1 MAQENTSEE
10 SGDIRRKAFVRLGI
24 AAVVTALALAAL
36 WWLDHS
42 SKTAVKPKPTAP
54 APIVAAPVQVPPP
67 EPQPVEEPKPTPA
80 PEIPQPAPPEE
91 TAPPPPPPPVV
102 STPAG
107 QHAPA
112 ATQPA
117 RHAPH
122 ETEPTPAVTK
132 TKQAPAPAPTAAATP
147 FQTTPGGHYVVQV
160 GVFSD
165 PDHAQKL
172 VDQLSKEGVRAYVET
187 RVHVGP
193 FATQAEADR
202 AQAALKKMGITG
214 MVARAAT
221 TK

>member
-1 MAQENTSEE
+1 MVAQENTSEE

-54 APIVAAPVQVPPP
+54 APIVAAPVQVPTP
-67 EPQPVEEPKPTPA
+67 EPQPAEEPKPTPA
-80 PEIPQPAPPEE
+80 PEIPQPTPPEE
-91 TAPPPPPPPVV
+91 TAPPPPPPVV
-102 STPAG
+102 GAPAG
-107 QHAPA
+107 QRAPA
-112 ATQPA
+112 APQAAHRAARKAEPA
-117 RHAPH
+117 P
-122 ETEPTPAVTK
+122 PAATAK
-132 TKQAPAPAPTAAATP
+132 PAPTPIAPAAP

-172 VDQLSKEGVRAYVET
+172 VDQLSKEGVHAYVET

-193 FATQAEADR
+193 FASQTEADR

-214 MVARAAT
+214 MVARAAA